1 MTSLLGVQRSDSQ
14 VVLRLSGSP
23 ENVRTARLVAVATA
37 RRANMSEGC
46 VDEVRIG
53 VGEAVTWAIQS
64 AGSAAVEVVVD
75 APEDAQLSVSVRRI
89 LEEGAEAEA
98 PMDTLAMALL
108 TGLADD
114 VSVHDDGV
122 TLTWNPGSWT

>member
-1 MTSLLGVQRSDSQ
+1 MSSDLGVQRSDAQ

-37 RRANMSEGC
+37 RQVDMSEGC

-53 VGEAVTWAIQS
+53 VGEAVTWAVQN
-64 AGSAAVEVVVD
+64 AGPATVEVVID
-75 APEDAQLSVSVRRI
+75 APQDAGFSVSVRR
-89 LEEGAEAEA
+89 LPQEGAEPEA

-114 VSVHDDGV
+114 VSVHDTGV
-122 TLTWNPGSWT
+122 TLTWDPGSWT